1 MNLAMH
7 DRALGLP
14 EAFVVSST
22 LIGEK
27 REQIK
32 NKIELPDY
40 FCSKKRPRARR
51 AQADRTSR
59 RVIPP
64 AKAALTSVEISL
76 GVAHTGQMA
85 EDHQI
90 TVVVEPDLLRS
101 GRYRWTL
108 LRSGQAQ
115 DRSEMSFATKREA
128 DADAEKA
135 LKRRIAAW
143 KAT

>member
-1 MNLAMH
+1 VETC
-7 DRALGLP
+7 LGL
-14 EAFVVSST
+14 
-22 LIGEK
+22 
-27 REQIK
+27 
-32 NKIELPDY
+32 
-40 FCSKKRPRARR
+40 
-51 AQADRTSR
+51 
-59 RVIPP
+59 
-64 AKAALTSVEISL
+64 
-76 GVAHTGQMA
+76 AHTGEMV

>member
-1 MNLAMH
+1 M
-7 DRALGLP
+7 
-14 EAFVVSST
+14 V
-22 LIGEK
+22 
-27 REQIK
+27 
-32 NKIELPDY
+32 
-40 FCSKKRPRARR
+40 
-51 AQADRTSR
+51 
-59 RVIPP
+59 
-64 AKAALTSVEISL
+64 
-76 GVAHTGQMA
+76 

-135 LKRRIAAW
+135 LNGGSPPGRPPDEGSRTPALP
-143 KAT
+143 ATLLRGSAPALSRQVDQH

>member
-1 MNLAMH
+1 LAINSPASAPSGS
-7 DRALGLP
+7 RAHSRSNNHGGAGRL
-14 EAFVVSST
+14 AAST
-22 LIGEK
+22 KSREHGRRAAPAPGET
-27 REQIK
+27 IA
-32 NKIELPDY
+32 
-40 FCSKKRPRARR
+40 RPRA
-51 AQADRTSR
+51 APLFPTGEGG
-59 RVIPP
+59 PHEF
-64 AKAALTSVEISL
+64 VETFL
-76 GVAHTGQMA
+76 GLAHTGGMV

-115 DRSEMSFATKREA
+115 DRSEMSFATRREA

>member
-1 MNLAMH
+1 VAGTIARVGPRRRSN
-7 DRALGLP
+7 RQSRP
-14 EAFVVSST
+14 SQVVETFLDS
-22 LIGEK
+22 
-27 REQIK
+27 
-32 NKIELPDY
+32 
-40 FCSKKRPRARR
+40 
-51 AQADRTSR
+51 
-59 RVIPP
+59 
-64 AKAALTSVEISL
+64 
-76 GVAHTGQMA
+76 AHTGEMV

-108 LRSGQAQ
+108 FRSGQAQ

-143 KAT
+143 KGT

>member
-1 MNLAMH
+1 MAINTPASAPLGSRAYNRNNKQGGGGRLAAPDKSREH
-7 DRALGLP
+7 GRAGRP
-14 EAFVVSST
+14 AKT
-22 LIGEK
+22 IA
-27 REQIK
+27 
-32 NKIELPDY
+32 
-40 FCSKKRPRARR
+40 RPR
-51 AQADRTSR
+51 
-59 RVIPP
+59 P
-64 AKAALTSVEISL
+64 APSFPEGEGDPHEFVETCLDS
-76 GVAHTGQMA
+76 AHTGEMV

-128 DADAEKA
+128 EADAEKA

>member
-1 MNLAMH
+1 MGSRRPARVVSGEDDCAASAAPSQPTGEGGPH
-7 DRALGLP
+7 EFVETFLGL
-14 EAFVVSST
+14 
-22 LIGEK
+22 
-27 REQIK
+27 
-32 NKIELPDY
+32 
-40 FCSKKRPRARR
+40 
-51 AQADRTSR
+51 
-59 RVIPP
+59 
-64 AKAALTSVEISL
+64 
-76 GVAHTGQMA
+76 AHTAEMI

-108 LRSGQAQ
+108 FRSGQAQ

>member
-1 MNLAMH
+1 MAINTPASAPLGS
-7 DRALGLP
+7 RAY
-14 EAFVVSST
+14 S
-22 LIGEK
+22 
-27 REQIK
+27 RN
-32 NKIELPDY
+32 NKQGGAVASPPQT
-40 FCSKKRPRARR
+40 SHASRGARR
-51 AQADRTSR
+51 AGRPVKTIARPR
-59 RVIPP
+59 P
-64 AKAALTSVEISL
+64 APSFPEGEGDPHEFVETCLDS
-76 GVAHTGQMA
+76 AHTGEMV

-128 DADAEKA
+128 EADAEKA

>member
-1 MNLAMH
+1 LAINTPASAPLGS
-7 DRALGLP
+7 RAYNRNNNPGGGSRLAP
-14 EAFVVSST
+14 NKS
-22 LIGEK
+22 
-27 REQIK
+27 REHG
-32 NKIELPDY
+32 
-40 FCSKKRPRARR
+40 ARR
-51 AQADRTSR
+51 AGRPVKTIARPR
-59 RVIPP
+59 P
-64 AKAALTSVEISL
+64 APSFPEGEGDPHEFVETCLDSV
-76 GVAHTGQMA
+76 HTGEMV

-128 DADAEKA
+128 EADAEKA

>member
-1 MNLAMH
+1 M
-7 DRALGLP
+7 
-14 EAFVVSST
+14 
-22 LIGEK
+22 I
-27 REQIK
+27 
-32 NKIELPDY
+32 
-40 FCSKKRPRARR
+40 
-51 AQADRTSR
+51 
-59 RVIPP
+59 
-64 AKAALTSVEISL
+64 
-76 GVAHTGQMA
+76 

-115 DRSEMSFATKREA
+115 DRSEMSFATRREA

>member
-1 MNLAMH
+1 MEPLVIF
-7 DRALGLP
+7 G
-14 EAFVVSST
+14 
-22 LIGEK
+22 K
-27 REQIK
+27 K
-32 NKIELPDY
+32 NPA
-40 FCSKKRPRARR
+40 PARR
-51 AQADRTSR
+51 GQAGGADRRAT
-59 RVIPP
+59 PQ
-64 AKAALTSVEISL
+64 AKAGPSQVLETSLAS
-76 GVAHTGQMA
+76 AHTGEMV

>member
-1 MNLAMH
+1 METF
-7 DRALGLP
+7 LG
-14 EAFVVSST
+14 S
-22 LIGEK
+22 
-27 REQIK
+27 
-32 NKIELPDY
+32 
-40 FCSKKRPRARR
+40 
-51 AQADRTSR
+51 
-59 RVIPP
+59 
-64 AKAALTSVEISL
+64 
-76 GVAHTGQMA
+76 AHTGEMV

-108 LRSGQAQ
+108 FRSGQAQ

-143 KAT
+143 KGT